1 MIIMITIKQLLSKS
15 DRIEC
20 YLEGTKK
27 NIFRLVIKKV
37 FFGWF

>member
-27 NIFRLVIKKV
+27 KHFPA
-37 FFGWF
+37 GH